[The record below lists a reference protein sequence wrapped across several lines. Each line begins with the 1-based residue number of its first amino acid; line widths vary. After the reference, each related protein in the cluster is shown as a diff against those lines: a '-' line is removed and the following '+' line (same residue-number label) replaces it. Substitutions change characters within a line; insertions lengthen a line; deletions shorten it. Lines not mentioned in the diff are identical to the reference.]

1 MGGLWLSVPWNC
13 CLCCCHSI
21 QHVWLLSLKGKM
33 IPSNDAYW
41 ARQAC
46 LIALYVNWSFLQ
58 TWLYTLNY
66 YLFFLQ
72 EILKK
77 ISKWTVYLKTLL
89 AFIFGMIYVLIS
101 LLPVKLKVSSSS
113 SSDKNAGFCV
123 HLELFLGEV
132 LSSLRFLRCKQW
144 RHWCNSDGWLR
155 P

>member
-1 MGGLWLSVPWNC
+1 MGGLWLC
-13 CLCCCHSI
+13 
-21 QHVWLLSLKGKM
+21 SLKLLLMLLPQHPARLTVVFEGENDSIKRCLLGKTSM
-33 IPSNDAYW
+33 FNSFVCEW
-41 ARQAC
+41 T
-46 LIALYVNWSFLQ
+46 FLQ

-89 AFIFGMIYVLIS
+89 AFIFGIIYVLIS
-101 LLPVKLKVSSSS
+101 LLPVKLQVSSSS

-123 HLELFLGEV
+123 HLELFLREV